1 MPLEQ
6 FEIEITKTG
15 EVRVSF
21 KDVAGVHV
29 VEYMQVL
36 TKLIGPVKEEQVV
49 SKRYDPESK
58 VGITSQ
64 DDTEL
69 HRKIKY

>member
-1 MPLEQ
+1 MPSEQ

-15 EVRVSF
+15 EVRVQF
-21 KDVAGVHV
+21 RDVAGAHV

-58 VGITSQ
+58 VGIASQ
-64 DDTEL
+64 DDTHL
-69 HRKIKY
+69 HQKIKY